1 MYRGFSVMTL
11 PDSWMRHG
19 ASESVEE
26 AARQILVNSAL
37 EKFVGPDG
45 SIDAKTLSEDWFKI
59 IDTDVFISHSHNDRS
74 KALALSNHLE
84 SKFGLK
90 CFVDSTIWKSADK
103 LLKMVDDEYC
113 WQKRSETYNY
123 QLRNLSTS
131 HVHMML
137 AIAIAKMID
146 KAEVVFFLP
155 TPQSM
160 SAEGTTKKGE
170 TASPWI
176 FAEIALSDLVRKT
189 PPKRTSN
196 APTLEARGGVAMDGV
211 PVNHPVDISH
221 LTGLTPGV
229 LEHWER
235 IFQQRSYEHA
245 LDALYSIVPDA
256 PQALADDVLKGVE

>member
-1 MYRGFSVMTL
+1 MYRGFSVTAL
-11 PDSWMRHG
+11 PDSWMRYG
-19 ASESVEE
+19 ASESVEQ
-26 AARQILVNSAL
+26 ATRKTLVDSAL

-45 SIDAKTLSEDWFKI
+45 SIDAKAISEDWFKI

-84 SKFGLK
+84 NEFGLK

-103 LLKMVDDEYC
+103 LLKIVDDEYC
-113 WQKRSETYNY
+113 WQKKSETYNY

-146 KAEVVFFLP
+146 QAEAVFFLP

-176 FAEIALSDLVRKT
+176 FAEIAFSDLVRKSL
-189 PPKRTSN
+189 PKRISN
-196 APTLEARGGVAMDGV
+196 APSLEAREAVAMDGV
-211 PVNHPVDISH
+211 PVKHPVDISH
-221 LTGLTPGV
+221 LTTLTPGT
-229 LEHWER
+229 LERWEQTFYER
-235 IFQQRSYEHA
+235 RYEHA
-245 LDALYSIVPDA
+245 LDSLYSITH
-256 PQALADDVLKGVE
+256 